1 MRGDPNSV
9 REMGR
14 NIQSMT
20 MDKASAESGPLFMR
34 RGGGGDG
41 AAMRQ
46 NAKTGSLNECIEM
59 ARVSHRM
66 SEFQDPSKELGHE

>member
-1 MRGDPNSV
+1 MPKV
-9 REMGR
+9 
-14 NIQSMT
+14 
-20 MDKASAESGPLFMR
+20 GPYLC
-34 RGGGGDG
+34 GGGGDG

-66 SEFQDPSKELGHE
+66 SEFQDPSKELGHEFVSSIERQRVSVSASQLI